1 MKETVYSIAA
11 WSQEVFPDA
20 TFEGQLNK
28 FKGEKSEW
36 LATNRADIY
45 ELADMAIVASSI
57 ARFSVVEAMFCF
69 GRVEEELLVS
79 GFATW
84 QLEEAINKKM
94 EKNFLRTWEKKDGQY
109 QHTSEGGDN
118 D

>member
-1 MKETVYSIAA
+1 MKETVYSIAS

-20 TFEGQLNK
+20 TLEGQLNK
-28 FKGEKSEW
+28 FREEKAEW

-69 GRVEEELLVS
+69 GRVEEELCRS
-79 GFATW
+79 IFTTRE
-84 QLEEAINKKM
+84 LEEAINKKM
-94 EKNFLRTWEKKDGQY
+94 QKNLLRTWEKKDGQY
-109 QHTSEGGDN
+109 QHISEGGEE
-118 D
+118 

>member
-1 MKETVYSIAA
+1 MKQETVASIIK
-11 WSQEVFPDA
+11 WSEE
-20 TFEGQLNK
+20 TFGNNITLEGQLNK
-28 FKGEKSEW
+28 FKEEKAEW

-94 EKNFLRTWEKKDGQY
+94 QKNLLRTWEKKDGQY
-109 QHTSEGGDN
+109 QHIEEN
-118 D
+118 KE